1 MYGFATIQW
10 CTLVSFLFAE
20 NLKFSFVSGFFFLM
34 NDFDENGNDPFNVE
48 RKSIDI
54 VGSVAVG
61 HFVAF
66 VEFPKRSLALSGG
79 CRKAKIARS
88 RENWIEINL
97 SFEYMCIYQ
106 VKVMETAYIYTID
119 ASNWFSNVKYVV
131 HFVEEKMPHCAFRLY
146 VARISTSVC

>member
-1 MYGFATIQW
+1 
-10 CTLVSFLFAE
+10 
-20 NLKFSFVSGFFFLM
+20 M

-61 HFVAF
+61 HFVAAF
-66 VEFPKRSLALSGG
+66 INFPKRSLALSGG
-79 CRKAKIARS
+79 CRKAKIGRS

-97 SFEYMCIYQ
+97 SFEYMCAMCIYQ
-106 VKVMETAYIYTID
+106 VKVMETAYRYTID

-131 HFVEEKMPHCAFRLY
+131 HFVEEKMLHCAFIVY
-146 VARISTSVC
+146 VAWISTSVC